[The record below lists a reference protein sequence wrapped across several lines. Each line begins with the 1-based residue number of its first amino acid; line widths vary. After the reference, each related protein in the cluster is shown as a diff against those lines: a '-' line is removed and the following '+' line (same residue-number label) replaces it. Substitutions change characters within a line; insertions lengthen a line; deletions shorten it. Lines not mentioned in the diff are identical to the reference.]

1 METIGERVK
10 RIREK
15 RDIGQTE
22 LAARVSMS
30 PQAIW
35 NLENGIVGKTFCKL
49 PALAKALGCRI
60 DDLFPE
66 MDDPRINPIYITEM
80 SWWYD
85 SMYDESAE
93 EDND

>member
-35 NLENGIVGKTFCKL
+35 NLENGIVGKTFSKL

-66 MDDPRINPIYITEM
+66 MDDPGVEMPSKAEAPETETAADD
-80 SWWYD
+80 WPDGWRD
-85 SMYDESAE
+85 
-93 EDND
+93 